1 MVWSDKKALKKK
13 KKKRPVEQTHTI
25 FQALFETLTSP
36 QFQSLKAGSPDSAFG
51 YLDSVHMYKGEEYIP
66 SFEATLF
73 EIISQYMGNTEL
85 HHSSVW
91 NCLSNMID
99 EEILKNVSTA
109 MYIGFH
115 NEGATRTRCS
125 TSISRLARM
134 VQCLLQILS
143 EVPFNK
149 PPPSPPQIH
158 EGETEDIRENSI
170 FDDGEF
176 ETDIDLQNST
186 DIDFL
191 IVRTR
196 NM

>member
-1 MVWSDKKALKKK
+1 MQVSAWSGVTKRLF
-13 KKKRPVEQTHTI
+13 KKRPVEQTHAI

-36 QFQSLKAGSPDSAFG
+36 QFQSLKAGSPDDVTKLLVGEIILGIIGTDSAFG

-115 NEGATRTRCS
+115 NEGATRT
-125 TSISRLARM
+125 
-134 VQCLLQILS
+134 
-143 EVPFNK
+143 
-149 PPPSPPQIH
+149 
-158 EGETEDIRENSI
+158 
-170 FDDGEF
+170 
-176 ETDIDLQNST
+176 
-186 DIDFL
+186 
-191 IVRTR
+191 
-196 NM
+196 